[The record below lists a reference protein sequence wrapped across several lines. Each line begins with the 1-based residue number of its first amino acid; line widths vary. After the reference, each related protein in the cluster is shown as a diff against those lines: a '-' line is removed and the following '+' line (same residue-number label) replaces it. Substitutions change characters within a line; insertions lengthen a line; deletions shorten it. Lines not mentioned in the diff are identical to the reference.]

1 MQITGAVEGSAI
13 LNTLPRRNQG
23 VAGAATAPV
32 ASMQCVQN
40 RHGLCSPDSGRSAP
54 RGAGHACWQVELG
67 VNLEDQHGPAA
78 EWVAQEPNQR
88 AIAKKFKNFL
98 FSYGVD
104 GNERI
109 YWHRLRAVCRSAHC
123 TAADHVLSPASL
135 SLSLSP
141 PE

>member
-1 MQITGAVEGSAI
+1 M
-13 LNTLPRRNQG
+13 R
-23 VAGAATAPV
+23 
-32 ASMQCVQN
+32 
-40 RHGLCSPDSGRSAP
+40 
-54 RGAGHACWQVELG
+54 QVELG

-109 YWHRLRAVCRSAHC
+109 YWHRLRAVCRSEHDPYPFDFRCPAVSC
-123 TAADHVLSPASL
+123 SSIVTASGDGAALMSRFGSARQFVVKCSIASDVLMSARVPAQATSRAWR
-135 SLSLSP
+135 
-141 PE
+141 

>member
-1 MQITGAVEGSAI
+1 M
-13 LNTLPRRNQG
+13 LR
-23 VAGAATAPV
+23 
-32 ASMQCVQN
+32 
-40 RHGLCSPDSGRSAP
+40 
-54 RGAGHACWQVELG
+54 QVELG

-109 YWHRLRAVCRSAHC
+109 YYHRLRAVCRGARTFHSRR
-123 TAADHVLSPASL
+123 TATATAKYEAALA
-135 SLSLSP
+135 
-141 PE
+141 

>member
-1 MQITGAVEGSAI
+1 V
-13 LNTLPRRNQG
+13 LR
-23 VAGAATAPV
+23 
-32 ASMQCVQN
+32 
-40 RHGLCSPDSGRSAP
+40 
-54 RGAGHACWQVELG
+54 QVELG

-109 YWHRLRAVCRSAHC
+109 YYHRLRAVCRSARACHIRR
-123 TAADHVLSPASL
+123 TATVQHSAALASPLQAAMIIVRVNGIWDTYFCADLVTKDRDCGHPDSL
-135 SLSLSP
+135 QRPRGCLPILIKDP
-141 PE
+141 NVQHH

>member
-1 MQITGAVEGSAI
+1 M
-13 LNTLPRRNQG
+13 
-23 VAGAATAPV
+23 
-32 ASMQCVQN
+32 
-40 RHGLCSPDSGRSAP
+40 
-54 RGAGHACWQVELG
+54 ELG

-109 YWHRLRAVCRSAHC
+109 YWHRLRAVCRSAHP
-123 TAADHVLSPASL
+123 TPDGHKHFLLTSVRLPHGNRDRVLFVLNTWHGTS
-135 SLSLSP
+135 
-141 PE
+141 